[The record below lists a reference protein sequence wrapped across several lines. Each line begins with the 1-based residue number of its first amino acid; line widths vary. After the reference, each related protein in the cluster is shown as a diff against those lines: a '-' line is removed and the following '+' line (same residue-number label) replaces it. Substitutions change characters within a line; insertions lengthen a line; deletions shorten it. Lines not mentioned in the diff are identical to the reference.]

1 MLPTA
6 IVREMEKATPK
17 INPILGKGIA
27 VTHMQYVENYIDS
40 IFRSVA
46 AGFPEGLRYL
56 GCRRCDPITE
66 YQVAT
71 RPKSNRRTFDLSQSN
86 IYMMEYIFQ
95 LRDEEPIKRYM
106 YLPYV
111 TQGGIM
117 YLSGSRYTIS
127 PVLADRVFSIG
138 MDFVFVRLSKAKL
151 TFYRQ
156 SWRYVANNRTENVQ
170 VVWGK
175 IHNNART
182 GPAKYKIKA
191 DCAVV
196 HYLLC
201 KYGFAEMFKRFTG
214 VEPIVGGEELDTT
227 CPPENWVV
235 CRSSQFRPKGLRSV
249 YTPSDIRVAVM
260 KEHYTPDVQNLL
272 AGFFYVVD
280 HFPERVFPEYVNDV
294 RLWQVLL
301 GHLIYSSDIN
311 EGKLY
316 NDVAIHIVS
325 LDTYIDAVV
334 AAQLKEI
341 NMECGD
347 IYDLLFQIVKRFNAW
362 LLTSDDRVNTM
373 YDKELSVLPFVCSDI
388 VRMINLFYFK
398 LIEYKKKELTSKDL
412 TNIMD
417 KFLRMRI
424 VHNLKKLHGEVSTCS
439 TSGDNMGFKITNLL
453 VPQTK
458 STKSTTAS
466 QQSLYDPALRLH
478 ASIAEVGGYASMPKS
493 SPDGRSRLNLCLNIS
508 PTGLVLRNPKT
519 IKLLD
524 SVQDKIRR

>member
-1 MLPTA
+1 M
-6 IVREMEKATPK
+6 
-17 INPILGKGIA
+17 
-27 VTHMQYVENYIDS
+27 
-40 IFRSVA
+40 
-46 AGFPEGLRYL
+46 
-56 GCRRCDPITE
+56 
-66 YQVAT
+66 
-71 RPKSNRRTFDLSQSN
+71 
-86 IYMMEYIFQ
+86 
-95 LRDEEPIKRYM
+95 
-106 YLPYV
+106 
-111 TQGGIM
+111 
-117 YLSGSRYTIS
+117 
-127 PVLADRVFSIG
+127 
-138 MDFVFVRLSKAKL
+138 
-151 TFYRQ
+151 
-156 SWRYVANNRTENVQ
+156 
-170 VVWGK
+170 
-175 IHNNART
+175 
-182 GPAKYKIKA
+182 
-191 DCAVV
+191 

-214 VEPIVGGEELDTT
+214 VEPIVGGEELDTA

-235 CRSSQFRPKGLRSV
+235 CRSSQFRPKGLRSI

-341 NMECGD
+341 NMECSD